1 VVLKWVSA
9 DANVQAVEKQLRAE
23 AYTLGPAAIW
33 GREQTVRE
41 WVCSRRALRLNPA
54 LGRLEDIAG
63 GFIYTRNDKQ
73 GRTVSAPREACGP
86 ELRTLLYDHPEQMRD
101 IELRLLPLAEA
112 RWLKLGAKDAETLH
126 ACIKRIVHRGVFCHA
141 LWSEL
146 ATGYLCFT
154 GRMMNGYASL
164 ASDIA
169 GDAGLSVGDAVPPR
183 ALELLKP
190 VAPEVKTWPLLG
202 ARDALLLGDPWAVLV
217 T

>member
-1 VVLKWVSA
+1 MLIWVSA
-9 DANVQAVEKQLRAE
+9 DAPVHAIEQQLRATE
-23 AYTLGPAAIW
+23 TTLGPAAAW
-33 GREQTVRE
+33 GRDLTVRD

-54 LGRLEDIAG
+54 MGRIEEIVSAFVYERDG
-63 GFIYTRNDKQ
+63 VT

-86 ELRTLLYDHPEQMRD
+86 EMRALLYAHPESMREIELRTL
-101 IELRLLPLAEA
+101 PLHDT
-112 RWLKLGAKDAETLH
+112 RWLKLAAKDAETLQ
-126 ACIKRIVHRGVFCHA
+126 ACMKRIIHKGVFCHA
-141 LWSEL
+141 LWTEL

-154 GRMMNGYASL
+154 GQLRDAYAAL

-169 GDAGLSVGDAVPPR
+169 GDAGLAAGDAVSPR

-217 T
+217 A